1 MNDLHGKTVLLTG
14 GSRGL
19 GPYIARALAKEGA
32 DIALTARTEEA
43 LDCVVGDL
51 TQLGVRSSCYSVDI
65 TNPDNRIILV
75 ESVRRDFGQIDI
87 LVNNAGIEWVSAYAD
102 LEPEDIQ
109 QMIATNLMAPML
121 LTRLVLPEMIARD
134 SGLILTLSSLGGFKG
149 SPFSA
154 TYAATKAGL
163 IEWTAGLR
171 AELYQTGVQAAVV
184 CPGFV
189 SEEGM
194 FAIHHRTAPGI
205 VGESTPE
212 GVAKAV
218 IRTIQKDLSKVIVNP
233 QPVWLLRLLDIIH
246 PDLGPWILRK
256 AGVYEFYRQLA
267 EGNKAFVAKG
277 GNVFERR

>member
-1 MNDLHGKTVLLTG
+1 MKTIRGKVVLLTG

-19 GPYIARALAKEGA
+19 GPYIANALAKEGA
-32 DIALTARTEEA
+32 DIALTARTEET
-43 LDCVVGDL
+43 LDCVIGDL
-51 TQLGVRSSCYSVDI
+51 GQLGVKASCYSADI
-65 TNPDNRIILV
+65 TDPESRLKLV

-87 LVNNAGIEWVSAYAD
+87 LVNNAGIEWISAYAD
-102 LEPEDIQ
+102 LEPGAIE
-109 QMIATNLMAPML
+109 QMITTNLIAPML
-121 LTRLVLPEMIARD
+121 LTRLILPEMLARE
-134 SGLILTLSSLGGFKG
+134 SGYIVTISSLGGFKG
-149 SPFSA
+149 SPYSA

-163 IEWTAGLR
+163 IEWSAGLR
-171 AELYQTGVQAAVV
+171 AELYQTGVSATVV

-212 GVAKAV
+212 DVAKAV
-218 IRTIQKDLSKVIVNP
+218 VHTIQKDRNKVVVNP
-233 QPVWLLRLLDIIH
+233 KPIWPLRLLDILH

-267 EGNKAFVAKG
+267 EGNKGFIEAG